1 MRRLQRRSTREDSLA
16 EAIDTL
22 TRDGAAAATVEP
34 LSDLSLPA
42 ARYLRKR
49 WGDWPRSTRLAVVSK
64 MASLG
69 DEDVRFN
76 FERALLVALSD
87 EDPEVRLA
95 AADALWEAESTA
107 LLNELHRRAD
117 VETDTRVSRSLLRA
131 LGKFARLAVEG
142 RLDADQRLRTE
153 DLLVDAAIN
162 NPSEDIQLEAMVAVA
177 YLRPVA
183 IVSRIEDAY
192 DHGHDEAREQALR
205 AMGRFGGQQ
214 WSSRVIDTLRAGDS
228 DQRVEAARSAPY
240 VEDRRVVPYLYE
252 AAEDDEIPEIQFA
265 ALRALG
271 EIGGPEIRSFLE
283 EMRDSTSGDVSQAAD
298 NALGN
303 ASLLD
308 GVGDGIPA

>member
-1 MRRLQRRSTREDSLA
+1 MPRLQRRSTGEDSLA

-49 WGDWPRSTRLAVVSK
+49 WGDWPRSTRLAVVSE

-69 DEDVRFN
+69 EEDVRFS

-87 EDPEVRLA
+87 EDPDVRLA
-95 AADALWEAESTA
+95 AVEALWESEATA
-107 LLNELHRRAD
+107 LLNELLRRAD
-117 VETDTRVSRSLLRA
+117 VETETRVRRSLLRTI
-131 LGKFARLAVEG
+131 GRFARLAVEG
-142 RLDADQRLRTE
+142 RLDADQRRRIE
-153 DLLVDAAIN
+153 ELLVDAALRDS
-162 NPSEDIQLEAMVAVA
+162 SEDIQLEAMVAVA
-177 YLRPVA
+177 YLQPVA
-183 IVSRIEDAY
+183 IASQIEDAY
-192 DHGHDEAREQALR
+192 DQGHDEAREQALR

-214 WSSRVIDTLRAGDS
+214 WSSRVIDALRAGDS
-228 DQRVEAARSAPY
+228 DQRVEAARAAPY

-252 AAEDDEIPEIQFA
+252 AAEDDERPDIQFA

-308 GVGDGIPA
+308 GTGDGIPT